1 MIVLDTHVW
10 IWWVSNPE
18 KLSGPA
24 RKAINK
30 AIKVNNVCISSI
42 SVWEAALLNYKKR
55 LVLSIDFDEWMATS
69 EKLPFISFIPVDNSI
84 ATKSVTLPEP
94 LHSDPADRIIVSTTI
109 ILGAELV
116 TKDEKIRNYPYVETI
131 W

>member
-1 MIVLDTHVW
+1 MIVLDTHAW

-30 AIKVNNVCISSI
+30 AVKANNVCISSI
-42 SVWEAALLNYKKR
+42 SVWEAALLNFKKR

-84 ATKSVTLPEP
+84 ATKSLSLTEP
-94 LHSDPADRIIVSTTI
+94 LHSDPADRIIISTTI

-116 TKDEKIRNYPYVETI
+116 TKDVSFRQACLP
-131 W
+131 